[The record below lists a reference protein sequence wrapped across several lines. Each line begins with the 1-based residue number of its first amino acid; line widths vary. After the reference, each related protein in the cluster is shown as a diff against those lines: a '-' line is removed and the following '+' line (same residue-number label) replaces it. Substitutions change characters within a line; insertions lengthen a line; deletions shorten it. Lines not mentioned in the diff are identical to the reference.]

1 MSQSSTHMLC
11 STFVSAKIRHGNLK
25 TSVFNFC
32 GSMLPG
38 FADFNAKNN
47 KKNLHDCNEYMNND
61 ELRNTLK
68 FSQLSRYA
76 NKQAT
81 TKLPRYTQSVAWLHS
96 VHLLCTRQSVN
107 GAYRDHYTNNLNKLS
122 YGKNKETKVSP
133 EQQEKMTQEVMASLQ
148 SSTYGKDYAQEH
160 SSFFEEVENSD
171 LEVVTENVAATTSSM
186 EDELTN
192 EVQSPPN
199 PQKRISGKQRK
210 ASLEEYQ
217 QTFLQVPRIDD
228 RKPVFVSSDVRDRL
242 DRVVRILG
250 GRRMSVSGI
259 IENIVRHHLSLYEK
273 DFEAW
278 RKL

>member
-1 MSQSSTHMLC
+1 
-11 STFVSAKIRHGNLK
+11 
-25 TSVFNFC
+25 
-32 GSMLPG
+32 
-38 FADFNAKNN
+38 
-47 KKNLHDCNEYMNND
+47 
-61 ELRNTLK
+61 
-68 FSQLSRYA
+68 
-76 NKQAT
+76 
-81 TKLPRYTQSVAWLHS
+81 
-96 VHLLCTRQSVN
+96 
-107 GAYRDHYTNNLNKLS
+107 
-122 YGKNKETKVSP
+122 
-133 EQQEKMTQEVMASLQ
+133 MTQEVMASLQ

-171 LEVVTENVAATTSSM
+171 LEVVTEDVAATTSNM

-228 RKPVFVSSDVRDRL
+228 RNRL

>member
-1 MSQSSTHMLC
+1 MARTKDADLTPGKKELMAKEYLD
-11 STFVSAKIRHGNLK
+11 FVK
-25 TSVFNFC
+25 
-32 GSMLPG
+32 P
-38 FADFNAKNN
+38 
-47 KKNLHDCNEYMNND
+47 
-61 ELRNTLK
+61 
-68 FSQLSRYA
+68 
-76 NKQAT
+76 
-81 TKLPRYTQSVAWLHS
+81 
-96 VHLLCTRQSVN
+96 
-107 GAYRDHYTNNLNKLS
+107 
-122 YGKNKETKVSP
+122 
-133 EQQEKMTQEVMASLQ
+133 
-148 SSTYGKDYAQEH
+148 STYGNKANP
-160 SSFFEEVENSD
+160 SSCNSLYDDVENSD
-171 LEVVTENVAATTSSM
+171 LEVVTEDVAATTSNM

-210 ASLEEYQ
+210 ATLEEYQ

-259 IENIVRHHLSLYEK
+259 IENIVRHHLSLYEE

>member
-1 MSQSSTHMLC
+1 MART
-11 STFVSAKIRHGNLK
+11 
-25 TSVFNFC
+25 
-32 GSMLPG
+32 
-38 FADFNAKNN
+38 
-47 KKNLHDCNEYMNND
+47 
-61 ELRNTLK
+61 
-68 FSQLSRYA
+68 
-76 NKQAT
+76 
-81 TKLPRYTQSVAWLHS
+81 
-96 VHLLCTRQSVN
+96 
-107 GAYRDHYTNNLNKLS
+107 
-122 YGKNKETKVSP
+122 KETKMFP

-171 LEVVTENVAATTSSM
+171 LEVVTEDVAATTSNM

-228 RKPVFVSSDVRDRL
+228 RNRL

>member
-1 MSQSSTHMLC
+1 MART
-11 STFVSAKIRHGNLK
+11 
-25 TSVFNFC
+25 
-32 GSMLPG
+32 
-38 FADFNAKNN
+38 
-47 KKNLHDCNEYMNND
+47 
-61 ELRNTLK
+61 
-68 FSQLSRYA
+68 
-76 NKQAT
+76 
-81 TKLPRYTQSVAWLHS
+81 
-96 VHLLCTRQSVN
+96 
-107 GAYRDHYTNNLNKLS
+107 
-122 YGKNKETKVSP
+122 KETKMSP
-133 EQQEKMTQEVMASLQ
+133 EQQEKMTQEVVASLQ

-171 LEVVTENVAATTSSM
+171 LEVVTENVAATPSNM

-192 EVQSPPN
+192 EAQSPPN
-199 PQKRISGKQRK
+199 PLKRISGKQRK
-210 ASLEEYQ
+210 ASLEVYQ

-259 IENIVRHHLSLYEK
+259 IENIVRHHLSLYEE

>member
-1 MSQSSTHMLC
+1 MART
-11 STFVSAKIRHGNLK
+11 
-25 TSVFNFC
+25 
-32 GSMLPG
+32 
-38 FADFNAKNN
+38 
-47 KKNLHDCNEYMNND
+47 
-61 ELRNTLK
+61 
-68 FSQLSRYA
+68 
-76 NKQAT
+76 
-81 TKLPRYTQSVAWLHS
+81 
-96 VHLLCTRQSVN
+96 
-107 GAYRDHYTNNLNKLS
+107 
-122 YGKNKETKVSP
+122 KETKMSP
-133 EQQEKMTQEVMASLQ
+133 EQQEKMTQEVMASLHP
-148 SSTYGKDYAQEH
+148 STYGKDYAQEH

-171 LEVVTENVAATTSSM
+171 LEVVTENVAATTSNM

-210 ASLEEYQ
+210 A
-217 QTFLQVPRIDD
+217 VPRIDD

-259 IENIVRHHLSLYEK
+259 IENIVRHHLSLYEE